1 MFINNNRYYYKT
13 VKWLKISM
21 IFNFVI
27 MAMFAVIML
36 GLLSMTCFG
45 MAFSHELL
53 SGIVSAD
60 KDSIVYG
67 YQAVFGG
74 FFSILNISIVV
85 MLFVLLFG
93 SAVPFTIHM
102 ILGIHRAQTLS
113 KDMNINFKD
122 YVFRD
127 IRLHFIMSMIL
138 FIIFLALCVDSSFLV
153 MPFVM
158 FFIWQAIDLM
168 LNVVVEYYEKK
179 M

>member
-1 MFINNNRYYYKT
+1 MLINNNRYYYKT
-13 VKWLKISM
+13 IKWLKISM

-36 GLLSMTCFG
+36 GLLFMACFG
-45 MAFSHELL
+45 MSFSHELL
-53 SGIVSAD
+53 SGIASAD

-102 ILGIHRAQTLS
+102 ILGLHRAQTLS
-113 KDMNINFKD
+113 KDISLGFKEC
-122 YVFRD
+122 VFRD

-138 FIIFLALCVDSSFLV
+138 FIMFLSLCVDSSFSV
-153 MPFVM
+153 MLFVIV
-158 FFIWQAIDLM
+158 FILQVVDLM

-179 M
+179 I

>member
-13 VKWLKISM
+13 VKWFTISM

-53 SGIVSAD
+53 SGIAFAD

-93 SAVPFTIHM
+93 SAVPFTIDM
-102 ILGIHRAQTLS
+102 VLGLHRAQTLS

-138 FIIFLALCVDSSFLV
+138 LIIFLALCVDSSFSV
-153 MPFVM
+153 MMFVI
-158 FFIWQAIDLM
+158 FFILQAIDLM
-168 LNVVVEYYEKK
+168 LNVVVEYYGKK

>member
-1 MFINNNRYYYKT
+1 MLINNNRYYYKT
-13 VKWLKISM
+13 IKWLKISM
-21 IFNFVI
+21 MFNFVI
-27 MAMFAVIML
+27 MAMFAAMML
-36 GLLSMTCFG
+36 GLLFMACFG
-45 MAFSHELL
+45 MSFSHELL
-53 SGIVSAD
+53 SGIASAD

-67 YQAVFGG
+67 YQAVFGS

-85 MLFVLLFG
+85 MLFVLLFW
-93 SAVPFTIHM
+93 SAVPFTINM

-138 FIIFLALCVDSSFLV
+138 LIIFLALWVDSSFSV
-153 MPFVM
+153 MLFVM
-158 FFIWQAIDLM
+158 FFILQAIDLM

-179 M
+179 I

>member
-13 VKWLKISM
+13 IKWLKISM

-36 GLLSMTCFG
+36 GLLFMACFG

-85 MLFVLLFG
+85 ML
-93 SAVPFTIHM
+93 
-102 ILGIHRAQTLS
+102 
-113 KDMNINFKD
+113 
-122 YVFRD
+122 
-127 IRLHFIMSMIL
+127 
-138 FIIFLALCVDSSFLV
+138 
-153 MPFVM
+153 
-158 FFIWQAIDLM
+158 
-168 LNVVVEYYEKK
+168 YYRR
-179 M
+179 